1 MVWNAMNSNSGNMVY
16 KITILLLGFILM
28 SAAPFASAQFSVGAG
43 PASSGGSGGSSSD
56 DIAPSFTTAFSK
68 DDYPLRISGVNY
80 PLVMTGNIPT
90 QTIKTGETIQIELM
104 MYENSGPQNV
114 RHVDMYLNQKGN
126 RIQNDNSETAI
137 TFDSDQMQLRDPLNL
152 IESANVVSSVLGN
165 KIHFLFDVSFSKTID
180 TSDIL
185 FRTWDTNR
193 NAAYLHIPDALQ
205 VIDSEDM
212 SSGDAVINDDVV
224 DTSQDSI
231 LPTINESSFSDAFDQ
246 WAGYATTSMPDA
258 DFLNQLGMDA
268 EHVPKW
274 FKQNNAKWFKDGLI
288 SQDDFVTAL
297 DDLNN
302 RGIL

>member
-1 MVWNAMNSNSGNMVY
+1 MNSNSGNMVY

-43 PASSGGSGGSSSD
+43 PASSGGSGGSGGSSSD

-137 TFDSDQMQLRDPLNL
+137 TFDQNQMQLRDPLNL